1 MVVATDK
8 AQGESAEED
17 AEENTEGNKGENTE
31 DATQDTLD
39 LSPCS
44 TSLFEVSLAANEE
57 DIAAAQD
64 LRYRVFYEEMSAE
77 PTAEAARCRREVDP
91 YDTQAEHI
99 LIREREHGTLIA
111 CYRLMHRARLPAGAQ
126 FYSESEFD
134 LSRLLSHPL
143 AAHSLELS
151 RACVAKNFRTMR
163 VPALLFSAIGHYVKH
178 HNIRMLF
185 GCGSLPGTDPDAL
198 AMPLSWVW
206 HHHLAPEP
214 LRGKA
219 LEHLYEPMNRVEKDD
234 LTAGEALRFMPPLIK
249 GYLRMGCFVGD
260 GAVVDQR
267 FKTTDILLV
276 LPISDDSIDRRYYRH
291 YVLKN
296 TPHNAT
302 PHNAI
307 PRKVTPAQT

>member
-1 MVVATDK
+1 MTI
-8 AQGESAEED
+8 SANPEQDRAKEEPPD
-17 AEENTEGNKGENTE
+17 F
-31 DATQDTLD
+31 
-39 LSPCS
+39 SPYS
-44 TSLFEVSLAANEE
+44 TSIFEVSLAASEE

-91 YDTQAEHI
+91 YDTQAEHL

-111 CYRLMHRARLPAGAQ
+111 CYRLMRRARLPSNTP

-143 AAHSLELS
+143 ASDSLELS
-151 RACVAKNFRTMR
+151 RACVAKSFRTMR
-163 VPALLFSAIGHYVKH
+163 VPALLLIAMGYYVKY

-185 GCGSLPGTDPDAL
+185 GCGSFPGIDPDAL
-198 AMPLSWVW
+198 AMPLSWMW

-219 LEHLYEPMNRVEKDD
+219 LEHLFEPMNRVPKDD
-234 LTAGEALRFMPPLIK
+234 LIAKKALHIMPPLIK

-260 GAVVDQR
+260 GAVIDHR

-276 LPISDDSIDRRYYRH
+276 LPISDDLIDRRYYRR
-291 YVLKN
+291 YFLKDAAR
-296 TPHNAT
+296 NAT
-302 PHNAI
+302 ARNA
-307 PRKVTPAQT
+307 KPAQT